1 MVRRSG
7 RRSANIAPYSR
18 NGQNIRGYSRG
29 PSTGVYVDTDF
40 RSKAKFKEGQ
50 LDGRNEISGYGDRT
64 AVRRDSKG
72 RILGRVKQ
80 FPMKN
85 GKPVIPKTVKVYTS
99 HGVKELKVRQV
110 RAK

>member
-7 RRSANIAPYSR
+7 RRGVAPYYR
-18 NGQNIRGYSRG
+18 NGESVRGHSRG
-29 PSTGVYVDTDF
+29 PSTGVYVDSDF
-40 RSKAKFKEGQ
+40 NSKARFKGGQ
-50 LDGRNEISGYGDRT
+50 LNGRNDVRGYGDRT